1 MNRYKLK
8 TRGHP
13 YVKQLLTFLLS
24 LIVLVATT
32 PDLAKADAIEHTHIW
47 ATKYDDKN
55 HWEYCTVC
63 GAVQNK
69 EPHTLVGNG
78 QSMVHCTDKY
88 SNAYRKVCKCGYQS
102 KPFLIIH
109 GRYEN
114 WRNSRVLNYNGISG
128 MNVNSILQITK
139 QEFDTY
145 KSTLQTVGCM
155 SETGLTW
162 TDDDGDGY
170 GWVFC
175 GGIVMK
181 SGTTKGTIELITG
194 SEGDYGRKDPFDEV
208 YILAAYV
215 NSTDSPSR
223 SGFVEYLNKRINSKG
238 NPSNHLLYGY
248 NTKYQNKVT
257 DAQFAQ
263 LVKEFKGYNT
273 GSSKPGWR
281 EMWIQNKAMTHEAD
295 GRICYGNFRCYDS
308 SNGHNVNDKDGIKTD
323 CDICN
328 AHWTGNEG
336 YESETWYRCGSCHNL
351 SEGQIVKCSGHK
363 IYGRE
368 YMGTIYDTFTK
379 KNGQYYRTKVEAIPA
394 AGYIATINC
403 NKNQAVGWTYNYS
416 GGKQYPYYGKVVFSN
431 GKTGRSV
438 MCGVYAPYIDED
450 SPVINTITM
459 TPQTSSN
466 GWATISQLDV
476 SGTENYCDTVY
487 LTITNKSS
495 GKVMLDNAA
504 IQVADKKYSYSTT
517 PPLEGSEGG
526 TVYTA
531 SVKDLYGNVSTKDF
545 TVYKTDGT
553 APQVESKLSYTDWTS
568 AAKTVTLTFTDYGSG
583 SVQASLSDQAHYQA
597 CTKSSDGKYHVTYTF
612 SDDIIGTK
620 NYTVYVKD
628 ALGNATGYTL
638 TIGNID
644 KNTYSIS
651 YNLNGGSISGQ
662 PTSYN
667 VESSTFT
674 LPQPTKAGYTFTGW
688 TGSNGATP
696 QMAVTVNKGTR
707 ENLSYTANWQVNM
720 YINYIQH
727 WTYGYRNRE
736 GTNSNKNA
744 FPLKTT
750 TFQSQYENAFVLD
763 SARAVNI
770 PNGFYLNFFGTAAID
785 NEWKSYPIGTKVTQ
799 KASNMTFEYDY
810 DPVSYSITYN
820 LNGGTNNN
828 VNPSTYN
835 VLYGVTLADP
845 SKAGSSFNGWHENMI
860 NSNMLNQYKYN
871 DEVIVNSNSVTFYTT
886 LNDNKLNYCAF
897 QIWKDDKLWDGNGG
911 YNQFAEF
918 STPGART
925 SASYKH
931 SLPSGKYYVRLKAN
945 GNKADRSIVMPL
957 YLEQGKT
964 YTMGYKVDSFT
975 PEKVV
980 ISDIYFVSLDKVTGI
995 NEGCNATFSSAD
1007 DLYAKLAE
1015 RKTGNISLVALW
1027 KYDTVHVKVPQV
1039 LTGDSKGNSSFRV
1052 KCDDFKAGSIKV
1064 TVPDSFPYK
1073 QAGKADVTAAITV
1086 KSGNN
1091 IITPTNKVCVY
1102 NITTTNGLS
1111 AGCWQGSFNIG
1122 LTLTKE

>member
-13 YVKQLLTFLLS
+13 YIKQLLAFLLA
-24 LIVLVATT
+24 LIVLVATI
-32 PDLAKADAIEHTHIW
+32 PPGLAKADAIEHTHIW

-63 GAVQNK
+63 GAIQNK
-69 EPHTLVGNG
+69 EPHTLIGNG

-466 GWATISQLDV
+466 GWVTISQLDV

-495 GKVMLDNAA
+495 GKVILDNAA
-504 IQVADKKYSYSTT
+504 IQVTNKKYSYSTT
-517 PPLEGSEGG
+517 PPLEGGEAGN
-526 TVYTA
+526 VYTV
-531 SVKDLYGNVSTKDF
+531 SVKDLYGNISTKDF

-553 APQVESKLSYTDWTS
+553 APQVESPLSYTDWTS

-583 SVQASLSDQAHYQA
+583 GVQASLGDQTHYQA
-597 CTKSSDGKYHVTYTF
+597 CTKTADSKYQITYTF
-612 SDDIIGTK
+612 SDDIAGTK

-638 TIGNID
+638 TVGNID
-644 KNTYSIS
+644 KNTYNIS
-651 YNLNGGSISGQ
+651 YNLDGGSISGQ

-674 LPQPTKAGYTFTGW
+674 LPQPTKAGYAFTGW

-696 QMAVTVNKGTR
+696 QMAVTVSKYTR
-707 ENLSYTANWQVNM
+707 GNLSYTANWQVNI
-720 YINYIQH
+720 YTNQIEH
-727 WTYGYRNRE
+727 WTWGYKNQE
-736 GTNSNKNA
+736 GNNGDKNA
-744 FPLKTT
+744 YLLKTT
-750 TFQSQYENAFVLD
+750 TFQSQYESAFVLD
-763 SARAVNI
+763 SVKAVNI
-770 PNGFYLNFFGTAAID
+770 PNGFYLKTKFGTFDIEGTW
-785 NEWKSYPIGTKVTQ
+785 NKYSMGTKVTQ
-799 KASNMTFEYDY
+799 KAGNMNFEYDY

-820 LNGGTNNN
+820 MNGGTNSGT
-828 VNPSTYN
+828 NPSTYN
-835 VLYGVTLADP
+835 VLYGVTLAKP
-845 SKAGSSFNGWHENMI
+845 SKTGSTFDGWYENMI
-860 NSNMLNQYKYN
+860 DLKSYGVSNNKSEASI
-871 DEVIVNSNSVTFYTT
+871 D
-886 LNDNKLNYCAF
+886 DNKIIFANSLSGNVLNYCSV
-897 QIWKDDKLWDGNGG
+897 QIWNE
-911 YNQFAEF
+911 NN
-918 STPGART
+918 T
-925 SASYKH
+925 SYEELAVNYITNSHATAVYKH
-931 SLPSGKYYVRLKAN
+931 TRASGKYYLRIKAN
-945 GNKADRSIVMPL
+945 GNKEDRSLYISV

-964 YTMGYKVDSFT
+964 CNLGYKLDSLT
-975 PEKVV
+975 ATKAI
-980 ISDIYFVSLDKVTGI
+980 ISDVYFTSSDRVTGI
-995 NEGCNATFSSAD
+995 NEGCNATFSSTD
-1007 DLYAKLAE
+1007 DLYAKLAK
-1015 RKTGNISLVALW
+1015 RRTGDISLVALW

-1039 LTGDSKGNSSFRV
+1039 LTGDHTGKSQFRV

>member
-13 YVKQLLTFLLS
+13 YIKQLLAFLLA
-24 LIVLVATT
+24 LIVLVATI
-32 PDLAKADAIEHTHIW
+32 PPGLAKADAIEHTHIW

-63 GAVQNK
+63 GAIQNK
-69 EPHTLVGNG
+69 EPHTLIGNG

-466 GWATISQLDV
+466 GWVTISQLDV

-495 GKVMLDNAA
+495 GKVILDNAA
-504 IQVADKKYSYSTT
+504 IQVTNKKYSYSTT
-517 PPLEGSEGG
+517 PPLEGGEAGN
-526 TVYTA
+526 VYTV
-531 SVKDLYGNVSTKDF
+531 SVKDLYGNISTKDF

-553 APQVESKLSYTDWTS
+553 APQVESPLSYTDWTS

-583 SVQASLSDQAHYQA
+583 GVQASLGDQTHYQA
-597 CTKSSDGKYHVTYTF
+597 CTKTADSKYQITYTF
-612 SDDIIGTK
+612 SDDIAGTK

-638 TIGNID
+638 TVGNID
-644 KNTYSIS
+644 KNTYNIS
-651 YNLNGGSISGQ
+651 YNLDGGSISGQ

-674 LPQPTKAGYTFTGW
+674 LPQPTKAGYAFTGW

-696 QMAVTVNKGTR
+696 QMAVTVSKYTR
-707 ENLSYTANWQVNM
+707 GNLSYTANWQVNI
-720 YINYIQH
+720 YTNQIEH
-727 WTYGYRNRE
+727 WTWGYKNQE
-736 GTNSNKNA
+736 GNNGDKNA
-744 FPLKTT
+744 YLLKTT
-750 TFQSQYENAFVLD
+750 TFQSQYESAFVLD
-763 SARAVNI
+763 SVKAVNI
-770 PNGFYLNFFGTAAID
+770 PNGFYLKTKFGTFDIEGTW
-785 NEWKSYPIGTKVTQ
+785 NKYSMGTKVTQ
-799 KASNMTFEYDY
+799 KAGNMNFEYDY

-820 LNGGTNNN
+820 MNGGTNSGT
-828 VNPSTYN
+828 NPSTYN
-835 VLYGVTLADP
+835 VLYGVTLAKP
-845 SKAGSSFNGWHENMI
+845 SKTGSTFDGWYENMI
-860 NSNMLNQYKYN
+860 DLKSYGVSNNKSEASI
-871 DEVIVNSNSVTFYTT
+871 D
-886 LNDNKLNYCAF
+886 DNKIIFANSLSGNVLNYCSV
-897 QIWKDDKLWDGNGG
+897 QIWNE
-911 YNQFAEF
+911 NN
-918 STPGART
+918 T
-925 SASYKH
+925 SYEELAVNYITNSHATAVYKH
-931 SLPSGKYYVRLKAN
+931 TRASGKYYLRIKAN
-945 GNKADRSIVMPL
+945 GNKEDRSLYISV

-964 YTMGYKVDSFT
+964 YNLGYKLDSLT
-975 PEKVV
+975 ATKAI
-980 ISDIYFVSLDKVTGI
+980 ISDVYFTSSDRVTGI
-995 NEGCNATFSSAD
+995 NEGCNATFSSTD
-1007 DLYAKLAE
+1007 DLYAKLAK
-1015 RKTGNISLVALW
+1015 RRTGDISLVALW

-1039 LTGDSKGNSSFRV
+1039 LTGDHTGKSQFRV

>member
-1 MNRYKLK
+1 MEIKRKL
-8 TRGHP
+8 TAAGLIFSLT
-13 YVKQLLTFLLS
+13 LLIFGGGRS
-24 LIVLVATT
+24 PTT
-32 PDLAKADAIEHTHIW
+32 AYADTVEHTHIW
-47 ATKYDDKN
+47 ATKYDDKS

-63 GAVQNK
+63 GAIQNK
-69 EPHTLVGNG
+69 EPHTLIGNG

-281 EMWIQNKAMTHEAD
+281 EMWIRNKAMTHEAD

-416 GGKQYPYYGKVVFSN
+416 GGKQFPYYGKVVFSN

-651 YNLNGGSISGQ
+651 YNLNGGSLNGQ
-662 PTSYN
+662 KTSYT
-667 VESSTFT
+667 VADSFT
-674 LPQPTKAGYTFTGW
+674 LPQPTKTGYTFTGW
-688 TGSNGATP
+688 TESKGTP
-696 QMAVTVNKGTR
+696 PQKTVTVNKGTR
-707 ENLSYTANWQVNM
+707 GNLIYSATWRANIYQATFDAQSGNLVRSDYGLVQNDNGTVTANIIYDTTCFYLLGLTAKRDGYTLKGFYDAPSGGVQVFNPDNQGGCIAAQDGKYYDNNNIWKYAGNVTLYAQWKPIH
-720 YINYIQH
+720 YIIKYDANGGTGTMADSTQAYMQH
-727 WTYGYRNRE
+727 SMIR
-736 GTNSNKNA
+736 KNA
-744 FPLKTT
+744 FTREGWKFLYWYASKQENGITKWI
-750 TFQSQYENAFVLD
+750 YENPVNYAFGWYEKDKQPSGWYLLKYPDGGLSHNATTIDGDVL
-763 SARAVNI
+763 
-770 PNGFYLNFFGTAAID
+770 
-785 NEWKSYPIGTKVTQ
+785 
-799 KASNMTFEYDY
+799 TFHAQWQYN
-810 DPVSYSITYN
+810 PVS
-820 LNGGTNNN
+820 
-828 VNPSTYN
+828 
-835 VLYGVTLADP
+835 
-845 SKAGSSFNGWHENMI
+845 
-860 NSNMLNQYKYN
+860 
-871 DEVIVNSNSVTFYTT
+871 
-886 LNDNKLNYCAF
+886 
-897 QIWKDDKLWDGNGG
+897 
-911 YNQFAEF
+911 
-918 STPGART
+918 
-925 SASYKH
+925 
-931 SLPSGKYYVRLKAN
+931 
-945 GNKADRSIVMPL
+945 
-957 YLEQGKT
+957 
-964 YTMGYKVDSFT
+964 
-975 PEKVV
+975 
-980 ISDIYFVSLDKVTGI
+980 
-995 NEGCNATFSSAD
+995 
-1007 DLYAKLAE
+1007 
-1015 RKTGNISLVALW
+1015 
-1027 KYDTVHVKVPQV
+1027 VKVPQA
-1039 LTGDSKGNSSFRV
+1039 LTGNHTGKSQFRV
-1052 KCDDFKAGSIKV
+1052 KCDDFKAGNIKI

-1073 QAGKADVTAAITV
+1073 QTGKTDVTATITS

-1091 IITPTNKVCVY
+1091 TITPTNKVCVY

-1111 AGCWQGSFNIG
+1111 AGCWNGSFNIG